1 MKLTKLRNGLIVLV
15 GVLIVI
21 AGILLWQ
28 QGRFSPPEADTSVL
42 TVGTPNPSG
51 ESNGSGHAADAR
63 NGAAALQHLEAPLL
77 EQDENLRRWPGE
89 SLLSADLTGGA
100 PRLADFKGRPYGEE
114 ALKGAVI
121 FLDYGHGGVD
131 AGTVYP
137 TRPPHELLEKTLNI
151 EIGRILKKKLEQL
164 GAEVVE
170 IRKDDTWISI
180 YERSAFVGEYLVNR
194 SVEAV
199 QAGSV
204 DFPVERLQSYQR
216 HFDRIYEL
224 NRDKGGGDILGGS
237 GQSQKTR
244 LLYDLQKQYENCI
257 FISLHCNYSEQ
268 SSEAKGIQV
277 YYLDNG
283 SAFAGANGLIGR
295 DYIDNPDDRMYP
307 VYQNYDDENRLR
319 LATTIHSTVV
329 DEIPE
334 LTTRNAGTVLPYSFA
349 VLRCTGLNS
358 ALVEMGFVSNSE
370 DRALLASKDGQERI
384 AEALAKSLYRY
395 YCEGEVK

>member
-151 EIGRILKKKLEQL
+151 EIGRILKKSWSNWVRRWLKSARMTPGFRFMSAVRLS
-164 GAEVVE
+164 V
-170 IRKDDTWISI
+170 SI
-180 YERSAFVGEYLVNR
+180 WS
-194 SVEAV
+194 
-199 QAGSV
+199 
-204 DFPVERLQSYQR
+204 
-216 HFDRIYEL
+216 
-224 NRDKGGGDILGGS
+224 
-237 GQSQKTR
+237 
-244 LLYDLQKQYENCI
+244 
-257 FISLHCNYSEQ
+257 
-268 SSEAKGIQV
+268 
-277 YYLDNG
+277 
-283 SAFAGANGLIGR
+283 
-295 DYIDNPDDRMYP
+295 IDPWK
-307 VYQNYDDENRLR
+307 
-319 LATTIHSTVV
+319 
-329 DEIPE
+329 
-334 LTTRNAGTVLPYSFA
+334 PYK
-349 VLRCTGLNS
+349 
-358 ALVEMGFVSNSE
+358 
-370 DRALLASKDGQERI
+370 RAP
-384 AEALAKSLYRY
+384 
-395 YCEGEVK
+395 